1 MTGTTSGGT
10 EEEKQQLH
18 GCPPQDGRSWRL
30 GLRAECRLQWR
41 WESWRL
47 GLRAECRLQWRWEE
61 HDGVVGRRDRGE
73 GEPVWA
79 APPCSVVGGA
89 VWLQRWHVLL
99 MASWWRP
106 QCTKLL

>member
-1 MTGTTSGGT
+1 MTGTTSGGTTSGGT

-41 WESWRL
+41 WE
-47 GLRAECRLQWRWEE
+47 E

-73 GEPVWA
+73 GEPA
-79 APPCSVVGGA
+79 
-89 VWLQRWHVLL
+89 L
-99 MASWWRP
+99 
-106 QCTKLL
+106 

>member
-41 WESWRL
+41 WE
-47 GLRAECRLQWRWEE
+47 E
-61 HDGVVGRRDRGE
+61 HEGVVGRRDRGE